1 MATDRIQ
8 LQALRSKDV
17 LSGSTAD
24 LEVAK
29 YFDGVNSPKLPTA
42 DQLEFGEIAV
52 NIAKGYEV
60 IAIKNY
66 DGEVVYLPFN
76 IASKLLAQ
84 KATLDE
90 LKEYA
95 YSSIEELSGYT
106 VSSFGSVNA
115 FLDELN
121 AKIDNGINSVS
132 SGLTKQILELS
143 ANTFNTIS
151 AVTEQ
156 LHEEIRDA
164 ISGNTIIDEIIE
176 ERLNAKI
183 NDLSATTISL
193 IESVSGETN
202 QKIDNVNNSLS
213 KKIDGL
219 SAYTINRT
227 DKLDERIT
235 LLSGSSDVK
244 FNLLESSLN
253 ERIDNFSA
261 DTQDKLFQIVH
272 DFNVSF
278 TDLSGKTES
287 EIKDL
292 YDTLYRELSELGDY
306 VDFSVSNLSGDTQE
320 KLDNVYSEL
329 IDKINA
335 VSAATESTIGKAIL
349 DKINELSAKTISD
362 KIELENTINSNRAE
376 VEVEIYNL
384 SSTTDSK
391 FDTFSGETD
400 NKLSELKSTLEEEI
414 RKATSGSSGNI
425 DYIVEKLNQRIDI
438 TSADSV
444 ARDEEIIGRINKL
457 SAQTFDEFESLGD
470 TIDDIIEYI
479 VDGDE
484 YIKEKIAELS
494 AQTDTRINNVYDYII
509 SADNKLKDELSKSAS
524 SYTDTKV
531 DEVNS
536 RIDSLSATTK
546 ENIDK
551 LYSDVKDSEN
561 KLKDELSK
569 SASSYTDTKVDEV
582 NSRIDSLSATTK
594 EVIDKVY
601 SDIKDSENKL
611 KDELTSISSAYT
623 DSQIEDVNYRID
635 KLTQDTSGSTTD
647 LGNKI
652 NELDSKIDSL
662 SASTKEELSS
672 VVNDLNDKI
681 KESADDI
688 LFKSSAYTDSSITS
702 LSESVKN
709 VTDELANEIAI
720 VSSDT
725 KSRIDNLKLNDLSDV
740 DTTKEVGEGIEVI
753 TKSGD
758 TWVNTTIGL
767 ASKDKEGLIKIG
779 SGLTSDN
786 GVVSVIPIEVDDKVT
801 SASTNPVSSKAVYRE
816 IDGIN
821 KRLDDV
827 DESIS
832 ALTKSVDEVDDN
844 FSSLSANTEERL
856 SGFNNT
862 ISAFTVE
869 IRAELEENSL
879 VQAAALAKQNFELGF
894 NENAE
899 FQPESEKL
907 QGRSVTGALDYL
919 DDKISTY
926 ESTCNQNYDDLE
938 QKVIDDEKVNAGCA
952 SRINYSLG
960 FDKNA
965 IYTPETP
972 FLKGRTVTEA
982 IDVLYEKVG
991 EDIDTSFLS
1000 AKTEIYNVVNNKIN
1014 VLSSDTEARLDE
1026 FADYLYSEQ
1035 SMHFERSVTYENL
1048 VKLVKQ
1054 SKLRWGML
1062 YRLTNYQAT
1071 VNSELVNASTR
1082 LQVVDSGQNT
1092 NHGFDIILRATS
1104 NNTLNENCRFMKSVN
1119 SYYFEDCAL
1128 ESWEGKY
1135 SLKNDHTRF
1144 EWADENGFG
1153 VIYYMKDN
1161 FGNEAHYDFKNI
1173 VFGDDKLFTF
1183 NPRDVVRD
1191 GSMTGEAKNNVINPY
1206 YDQYNRLNLNNVI
1219 FKSDIAIGN
1228 IIFSNTKNLVLSGE
1242 QINNMVSNT
1251 KTGSSIGSS
1260 MYTFHGFKMVSPV
1273 NPKPYVDSE
1282 SEIENPEF
1290 NMVILDSEQKIL
1302 YGLRVDNTEYEPDL
1316 NDYFIDGICVG
1327 EIVTALKQQY
1337 NN

>member
-84 KATLDE
+84 EATLDE

-176 ERLNAKI
+176 ERFNAKI

-202 QKIDNVNNSLS
+202 QKIDNVNDSLS

-292 YDTLYRELSELGDY
+292 YDTLYRELNELGDY

-362 KIELENTINSNRAE
+362 KIELENTISSNRAE

-457 SAQTFDEFESLGD
+457 SAQTFGEFEALGD

-536 RIDSLSATTK
+536 RVNSLSATTK

-561 KLKDELSK
+561 KLKDEISK
-569 SASSYTDTKVDEV
+569 SASSYTDTKVDAV

-672 VVNDLNDKI
+672 AVNDLNNKI

-844 FSSLSANTEERL
+844 FSSLSANTEERI

-991 EDIDTSFLS
+991 ED
-1000 AKTEIYNVVNNKIN
+1000 
-1014 VLSSDTEARLDE
+1014 EARLDE

-1191 GSMTGEAKNNVINPY
+1191 GSITGEAKNNVINPY
-1206 YDQYNRLNLNNVI
+1206 YDQYNRLNLNKVI
-1219 FKSDIAIGN
+1219 FKSDNAIGN
-1228 IIFSNTKNLVLSGE
+1228 TIFSNTKNLVLYGE
-1242 QINNMVSNT
+1242 QVNNMVSNT
-1251 KTGSSIGSS
+1251 KTGSSIGTS
-1260 MYTFHGFKMVSPV
+1260 MYTFHGFNIVPPV
-1273 NPKPYVDSE
+1273 NP
-1282 SEIENPEF
+1282 
-1290 NMVILDSEQKIL
+1290 
-1302 YGLRVDNTEYEPDL
+1302 
-1316 NDYFIDGICVG
+1316 
-1327 EIVTALKQQY
+1327 
-1337 NN
+1337 

>member
-84 KATLDE
+84 EATLDE

-546 ENIDK
+546 E
-551 LYSDVKDSEN
+551 
-561 KLKDELSK
+561 
-569 SASSYTDTKVDEV
+569 
-582 NSRIDSLSATTK
+582 
-594 EVIDKVY
+594 VIDKVY

-672 VVNDLNDKI
+672 AVNDLNNKI

-856 SGFNNT
+856 SGFSNT

-869 IRAELEENSL
+869 IRAELDENSL

-952 SRINYSLG
+952 ARINYSLG

-991 EDIDTSFLS
+991 ED
-1000 AKTEIYNVVNNKIN
+1000 
-1014 VLSSDTEARLDE
+1014 EARLDE

-1219 FKSDIAIGN
+1219 FKSDNAIGN

-1290 NMVILDSEQKIL
+1290 NMVILDSEQKVL

-1327 EIVTALKQQY
+1327 EIITALKQQY

>member
-202 QKIDNVNNSLS
+202 QKIDNVNDSLS
-213 KKIDGL
+213 GKIDDL

-227 DKLDERIT
+227 DELDERIT
-235 LLSGSSDVK
+235 LLSSSSDVK

-261 DTQDKLFQIVH
+261 DTQDKLFQIIH

-292 YDTLYRELSELGDY
+292 YDTLYRELNELGDY

-320 KLDNVYSEL
+320 KLDNAYSEL

-457 SAQTFDEFESLGD
+457 SAQTFGEFEALGD

-494 AQTDTRINNVYDYII
+494 AQTDTRINNVYDYLT

-536 RIDSLSATTK
+536 RVDSLSATTK

-551 LYSDVKDSEN
+551 LYSDV
-561 KLKDELSK
+561 
-569 SASSYTDTKVDEV
+569 
-582 NSRIDSLSATTK
+582 
-594 EVIDKVY
+594 
-601 SDIKDSENKL
+601 KDSENKL

-672 VVNDLNDKI
+672 AVNDLNNKI

-869 IRAELEENSL
+869 IRAELDENSL

-919 DDKISTY
+919 DEKISTY

-938 QKVIDDEKVNAGCA
+938 QKVIDDEKVHAGYA
-952 SRINYSLG
+952 ARINYSLG

-991 EDIDTSFLS
+991 EDIDSSVLS
-1000 AKTEIYNVVNNKIN
+1000 AKTEIYNVVNNEIN

-1071 VNSELVNASTR
+1071 VDSGLVNASTR

-1092 NHGFDIILRATS
+1092 NNGFDIILRATS

-1119 SYYFEDCAL
+1119 SEYFEDCAL

-1173 VFGDDKLFTF
+1173 VFGVGDDKLFTF
-1183 NPRDVVRD
+1183 NPSDVVRD
-1191 GSMTGEAKNNVINPY
+1191 GSITGEAKNNVINPY
-1206 YDQYNRLNLNNVI
+1206 YDQYNRLNLNRVI
-1219 FKSDIAIGN
+1219 FKSDNAIGN
-1228 IIFSNTKNLVLSGE
+1228 TIFSNTKNLVLSGE

-1260 MYTFHGFKMVSPV
+1260 MYTFYGFKMVSPV

>member
-115 FLDELN
+115 FLNELN
-121 AKIDNGINSVS
+121 AKIDNDINSVS
-132 SGLTKQILELS
+132 SGLTEQILELS

-202 QKIDNVNNSLS
+202 QKIDNVNDRLS

-227 DKLDERIT
+227 DELDERII

-287 EIKDL
+287 EIKEL
-292 YDTLYRELSELGDY
+292 YDTLYRELSELSDY

-457 SAQTFDEFESLGD
+457 SSQTFDEIESLGD

-494 AQTDTRINNVYDYII
+494 AQTDTRINNVYDYLT
-509 SADNKLKDELSKSAS
+509 SAD
-524 SYTDTKV
+524 
-531 DEVNS
+531 
-536 RIDSLSATTK
+536 
-546 ENIDK
+546 
-551 LYSDVKDSEN
+551 N

-635 KLTQDTSGSTTD
+635 KLIQGTSGSTTD

-672 VVNDLNDKI
+672 AVNDLNDKI
-681 KESADDI
+681 KESAEDI

-702 LSESVKN
+702 LSGSVKN

-767 ASKDKEGLIKIG
+767 ASKDKEGLVKIG

-856 SGFNNT
+856 SGFSDT

-919 DDKISTY
+919 DEKISTY

-952 SRINYSLG
+952 ARINYSLG

-972 FLKGRTVTEA
+972 FLKGRSVTEA
-982 IDVLYEKVG
+982 IDVIYEKVG
-991 EDIDTSFLS
+991 ED
-1000 AKTEIYNVVNNKIN
+1000 
-1014 VLSSDTEARLDE
+1014 EARLDE

-1183 NPRDVVRD
+1183 NPSDVVRD

-1219 FKSDIAIGN
+1219 FKSDNAIGN

-1290 NMVILDSEQKIL
+1290 NMVILDSEEKVL

-1327 EIVTALKQQY
+1327 EIITALKQQY

>member
-84 KATLDE
+84 EATLDE

-202 QKIDNVNNSLS
+202 QKIDNVNDRLS

-227 DKLDERIT
+227 DELDERIT

-292 YDTLYRELSELGDY
+292 YDTLYRELNELGDY

-320 KLDNVYSEL
+320 KLDNTYSEL

-384 SSTTDSK
+384 SSVTDSK

-546 ENIDK
+546 E
-551 LYSDVKDSEN
+551 
-561 KLKDELSK
+561 
-569 SASSYTDTKVDEV
+569 
-582 NSRIDSLSATTK
+582 
-594 EVIDKVY
+594 VIDKVY

-662 SASTKEELSS
+662 SDSTKEELSS
-672 VVNDLNDKI
+672 AVNDLNNKI

-952 SRINYSLG
+952 ARINYSLG

-965 IYTPETP
+965 IYTPEAP

-991 EDIDTSFLS
+991 ED
-1000 AKTEIYNVVNNKIN
+1000 
-1014 VLSSDTEARLDE
+1014 EARLDE

-1183 NPRDVVRD
+1183 NPSDVARD

-1219 FKSDIAIGN
+1219 FKSDNAIGN

-1242 QINNMVSNT
+1242 QVNNMVSNA

-1290 NMVILDSEQKIL
+1290 NMVILDSEQKVL

-1327 EIVTALKQQY
+1327 EIITALKQQY

>member
-42 DQLEFGEIAV
+42 DQLEFGEIAI

-76 IASKLLAQ
+76 VASKLLAQ
-84 KATLDE
+84 EATLDE

-121 AKIDNGINSVS
+121 TKIDNGINSVS
-132 SGLTKQILELS
+132 SGLTEQILELS
-143 ANTFNTIS
+143 ANTFNTII

-176 ERLNAKI
+176 ERFNAKI

-202 QKIDNVNNSLS
+202 QKIDNVNDSLS
-213 KKIDGL
+213 EKIDGL
-219 SAYTINRT
+219 SAYTINIT
-227 DKLDERIT
+227 DELDERIT
-235 LLSGSSDVK
+235 LLSGSSDAK

-261 DTQDKLFQIVH
+261 DTQDKLFQIVQ
-272 DFNVSF
+272 DFNASF

-292 YDTLYRELSELGDY
+292 YDTLYRELNELSDY

-376 VEVEIYNL
+376 VEVEVYNL
-384 SSTTDSK
+384 SSATDSK

-438 TSADSV
+438 TSADSAV
-444 ARDEEIIGRINKL
+444 RDEEIIGRINKL
-457 SAQTFDEFESLGD
+457 SAQTFDEIEALGS

-494 AQTDTRINNVYDYII
+494 AHTDTRINNVYDYLT
-509 SADNKLKDELSKSAS
+509 SADNKLKDEVSKSAS

-536 RIDSLSATTK
+536 RVDSLSATTK

-561 KLKDELSK
+561 RLKDEISK
-569 SASSYTDTKVDEV
+569 SASSYTDTKVDAV
-582 NSRIDSLSATTK
+582 NSRIDSLSATAK
-594 EVIDKVY
+594 EAIDKVY
-601 SDIKDSENKL
+601 SDVKDSENKL
-611 KDELTSISSAYT
+611 KDEVTAISSAYT

-662 SASTKEELSS
+662 SASTKEELLSA
-672 VVNDLNDKI
+672 VNDLNDKI

-702 LSESVKN
+702 LSGSVKN
-709 VTDELANEIAI
+709 VTDELANGIAI

-725 KSRIDNLKLNDLSDV
+725 KSRIDSLKLNDLSDV
-740 DTTKEVGEGIEVI
+740 DTTKEVGDGIEII

-767 ASKDKEGLIKIG
+767 ASKDKEGLVKIG

-801 SASTNPVSSKAVYRE
+801 SASTNPVSGKAVYRE

-821 KRLDDV
+821 RRIDGV

-844 FSSLSANTEERL
+844 FYSLSANTEERL
-856 SGFNNT
+856 SGFSDT

-869 IRAELEENSL
+869 IRSELDENSL

-919 DDKISTY
+919 DEKISTY

-938 QKVIDDEKVNAGCA
+938 QKVIDDEKVHAGYA
-952 SRINYSLG
+952 ARINYSLG

-991 EDIDTSFLS
+991 EDIDSSVLS
-1000 AKTEIYNVVNNKIN
+1000 AKTEIYNVVNNEIN
-1014 VLSSDTEARLDE
+1014 TLSSDTEARLDE

-1071 VNSELVNASTR
+1071 VDSGLINASTR

-1092 NHGFDIILRATS
+1092 NNGFDIILRATS

-1119 SYYFEDCAL
+1119 SEYFEDCAL

-1183 NPRDVVRD
+1183 NPSDVVRD

-1219 FKSDIAIGN
+1219 FKSDNAIGN

-1242 QINNMVSNT
+1242 QVNNMVSNA
-1251 KTGSSIGSS
+1251 KTDSSIESS
-1260 MYTFHGFKMVSPV
+1260 MHTLHGFNIVPPA
-1273 NPKPYVDSE
+1273 NP
-1282 SEIENPEF
+1282 
-1290 NMVILDSEQKIL
+1290 
-1302 YGLRVDNTEYEPDL
+1302 
-1316 NDYFIDGICVG
+1316 
-1327 EIVTALKQQY
+1327 
-1337 NN
+1337 

>member
-84 KATLDE
+84 EATLDE

-202 QKIDNVNNSLS
+202 QKID
-213 KKIDGL
+213 GL

-261 DTQDKLFQIVH
+261 DTQDKLYQIVD

-320 KLDNVYSEL
+320 KLDNAYSEL

-414 RKATSGSSGNI
+414 RKVTSGSSGNI

-531 DEVNS
+531 DAVNS

-561 KLKDELSK
+561 RLKDEISK
-569 SASSYTDTKVDEV
+569 SASSYTDTKVDAV

-952 SRINYSLG
+952 ARINYSLG

-991 EDIDTSFLS
+991 ED
-1000 AKTEIYNVVNNKIN
+1000 
-1014 VLSSDTEARLDE
+1014 EARLDE

-1219 FKSDIAIGN
+1219 FKSDNAIGN

-1242 QINNMVSNT
+1242 QVNNMVSNA

>member
-84 KATLDE
+84 EATLDE

-115 FLDELN
+115 FLNELN
-121 AKIDNGINSVS
+121 AKIDNDINSVS

-202 QKIDNVNNSLS
+202 QKIDNVNDRLS

-227 DKLDERIT
+227 DELDERII

-261 DTQDKLFQIVH
+261 DTQDKLFQIVY

-287 EIKDL
+287 EIKEL
-292 YDTLYRELSELGDY
+292 YDTLYRELSELSDY

-391 FDTFSGETD
+391 FDAFSGETD

-457 SAQTFDEFESLGD
+457 SAQTFDEFEALGD

-484 YIKEKIAELS
+484 YIKEKISELS
-494 AQTDTRINNVYDYII
+494 AQTDTRINNVYDYLT
-509 SADNKLKDELSKSAS
+509 SAD
-524 SYTDTKV
+524 
-531 DEVNS
+531 
-536 RIDSLSATTK
+536 
-546 ENIDK
+546 
-551 LYSDVKDSEN
+551 N

-635 KLTQDTSGSTTD
+635 KLIQGTSGSTTD

-672 VVNDLNDKI
+672 AVNNLNDKI

-709 VTDELANEIAI
+709 VTDELVNEIAI

-801 SASTNPVSSKAVYRE
+801 SASTNPVSSNAVYRE

-821 KRLDDV
+821 KRLYDV

-856 SGFNNT
+856 SGFSDT

-919 DDKISTY
+919 DEKISTY

-952 SRINYSLG
+952 ARINYSLG

-972 FLKGRTVTEA
+972 FLKGRSVTEA
-982 IDVLYEKVG
+982 IDVIYEKVG
-991 EDIDTSFLS
+991 ED
-1000 AKTEIYNVVNNKIN
+1000 
-1014 VLSSDTEARLDE
+1014 EARLDE

-1183 NPRDVVRD
+1183 NPSDVVRD

-1219 FKSDIAIGN
+1219 FKSDNAIGN

-1282 SEIENPEF
+1282 YEIENPEF
-1290 NMVILDSEQKIL
+1290 NMVILDSEEKVL

-1316 NDYFIDGICVG
+1316 NDDFIDGICVG
-1327 EIVTALKQQY
+1327 EIITALKQQY

>member
-84 KATLDE
+84 EATLDE

-202 QKIDNVNNSLS
+202 QKIDNVNDSLS

-320 KLDNVYSEL
+320 KLDNAYSEL

-457 SAQTFDEFESLGD
+457 SAQTFGEFEALGD

-494 AQTDTRINNVYDYII
+494 AQTDTRINNVYDYLT
-509 SADNKLKDELSKSAS
+509 SAD
-524 SYTDTKV
+524 
-531 DEVNS
+531 
-536 RIDSLSATTK
+536 
-546 ENIDK
+546 
-551 LYSDVKDSEN
+551 N

-672 VVNDLNDKI
+672 VVNNLNDKI
-681 KESADDI
+681 KESADDV

-952 SRINYSLG
+952 ARINYSLG

-991 EDIDTSFLS
+991 EDIDTSVLS
-1000 AKTEIYNVVNNKIN
+1000 AKTEIYNVVNNEIN
-1014 VLSSDTEARLDE
+1014 VLSSDTEARFDE

-1191 GSMTGEAKNNVINPY
+1191 GSITGEAKNNVINPY
-1206 YDQYNRLNLNNVI
+1206 SDQYNRLNLNNVI
-1219 FKSDIAIGN
+1219 FKSDNAIGN

-1242 QINNMVSNT
+1242 QVNNMVSNA
-1251 KTGSSIGSS
+1251 KTDSSIESS
-1260 MYTFHGFKMVSPV
+1260 MYTLHGFNIVPPA
-1273 NPKPYVDSE
+1273 NP
-1282 SEIENPEF
+1282 
-1290 NMVILDSEQKIL
+1290 
-1302 YGLRVDNTEYEPDL
+1302 
-1316 NDYFIDGICVG
+1316 
-1327 EIVTALKQQY
+1327 
-1337 NN
+1337 

>member
-84 KATLDE
+84 EATLGE

-115 FLDELN
+115 FLNELN
-121 AKIDNGINSVS
+121 AKIDNDINSVS

-202 QKIDNVNNSLS
+202 QKIDNVNDRLS

-227 DKLDERIT
+227 DELDERIT

-261 DTQDKLFQIVH
+261 DTQDKLFQIVY

-287 EIKDL
+287 EIKEL
-292 YDTLYRELSELGDY
+292 YDTLYRELSELSDY

-391 FDTFSGETD
+391 FDAFSGETD

-457 SAQTFDEFESLGD
+457 SAQTFDEFEALGD

-484 YIKEKIAELS
+484 YIKEKISELS
-494 AQTDTRINNVYDYII
+494 AQTDTRINNVYDYLT
-509 SADNKLKDELSKSAS
+509 SAD
-524 SYTDTKV
+524 
-531 DEVNS
+531 
-536 RIDSLSATTK
+536 
-546 ENIDK
+546 
-551 LYSDVKDSEN
+551 N

-672 VVNDLNDKI
+672 AVNDLNNKI

-856 SGFNNT
+856 SGFSDTISALTKSVDEVDDNFSSLSANTEECLSGFSNT

-919 DDKISTY
+919 DEKISTY

-952 SRINYSLG
+952 ARINYSLG

-972 FLKGRTVTEA
+972 FLKGRSVTEA
-982 IDVLYEKVG
+982 IDVIYEKVG
-991 EDIDTSFLS
+991 ED
-1000 AKTEIYNVVNNKIN
+1000 
-1014 VLSSDTEARLDE
+1014 EARLDE

-1183 NPRDVVRD
+1183 NPSDVVRD

-1219 FKSDIAIGN
+1219 FKSDNAIGN

-1290 NMVILDSEQKIL
+1290 NMVILDSEEKVL

-1316 NDYFIDGICVG
+1316 NDDFIDGICVG
-1327 EIVTALKQQY
+1327 EIITALKQQY

>member
-84 KATLDE
+84 EARLDE

-132 SGLTKQILELS
+132 SGLTEQILELS

-202 QKIDNVNNSLS
+202 QKIDNVNDSLS

-227 DKLDERIT
+227 DELDERIT
-235 LLSGSSDVK
+235 LLSSSSDVK

-261 DTQDKLFQIVH
+261 DTQDKLFQIIH

-292 YDTLYRELSELGDY
+292 YDTLYRELNELGDY
-306 VDFSVSNLSGDTQE
+306 VDSSVSNLSGDTQE
-320 KLDNVYSEL
+320 KLDNAYSEL

-457 SAQTFDEFESLGD
+457 SAQTFDEIELLGD

-494 AQTDTRINNVYDYII
+494 AQTDTRINNVYDYLT

-536 RIDSLSATTK
+536 RVDSLSATTK

-561 KLKDELSK
+561 SLKDEISK
-569 SASSYTDTKVDEV
+569 SASAYTDTKVDAV

-594 EVIDKVY
+594 EAIDKVY
-601 SDIKDSENKL
+601 SDIKDSENQL

-635 KLTQDTSGSTTD
+635 KLIQDTSGSTTD

-672 VVNDLNDKI
+672 AVNDLNDKI

-725 KSRIDNLKLNDLSDV
+725 KSKIDNLKLNDLSDV

-832 ALTKSVDEVDDN
+832 ALTKSVDEVYDN

-856 SGFNNT
+856 SGFSNT

-869 IRAELEENSL
+869 IRAELDENSL

-919 DDKISTY
+919 DEKISTY

-938 QKVIDDEKVNAGCA
+938 QKVIDDEKVHAGYA
-952 SRINYSLG
+952 ARINYSLG

-972 FLKGRTVTEA
+972 FLTGRTVTEA

-991 EDIDTSFLS
+991 EDIDTSVLS

-1071 VNSELVNASTR
+1071 VDSGLVNASTR
-1082 LQVVDSGQNT
+1082 LQVVDSEQNT
-1092 NHGFDIILRATS
+1092 NNGFDIILRATS

-1119 SYYFEDCAL
+1119 SEYFEDCAL

-1183 NPRDVVRD
+1183 NPSDVVRD

-1219 FKSDIAIGN
+1219 FKSDNAIGN

-1242 QINNMVSNT
+1242 QVNNMVSNA
-1251 KTGSSIGSS
+1251 KTDSSIESS
-1260 MYTFHGFKMVSPV
+1260 MYTLHGFNVVPPA
-1273 NPKPYVDSE
+1273 NP
-1282 SEIENPEF
+1282 
-1290 NMVILDSEQKIL
+1290 
-1302 YGLRVDNTEYEPDL
+1302 
-1316 NDYFIDGICVG
+1316 
-1327 EIVTALKQQY
+1327 
-1337 NN
+1337 

>member
-84 KATLDE
+84 EATLDE

-202 QKIDNVNNSLS
+202 QKIDNVNDRLS

-320 KLDNVYSEL
+320 KLDNAYSEL

-494 AQTDTRINNVYDYII
+494 AQTDTRINNVYDYLI
-509 SADNKLKDELSKSAS
+509 SADNKIKDEVSKSAS

-531 DEVNS
+531 D
-536 RIDSLSATTK
+536 A
-546 ENIDK
+546 
-551 LYSDVKDSEN
+551 
-561 KLKDELSK
+561 
-569 SASSYTDTKVDEV
+569 V

-672 VVNDLNDKI
+672 AVNDLNNKI

-758 TWVNTTIGL
+758 AWVNTTIGL

-856 SGFNNT
+856 SGFSNT

-869 IRAELEENSL
+869 IRAELDENSL

-919 DDKISTY
+919 DEKISTY

-991 EDIDTSFLS
+991 EDIDSAVLS
-1000 AKTEIYNVVNNKIN
+1000 AKTEIYNVVNNEIN

-1219 FKSDIAIGN
+1219 FKSDNAIGN

-1290 NMVILDSEQKIL
+1290 NMVILDSEQKVL

>member
-84 KATLDE
+84 EATLDE

-202 QKIDNVNNSLS
+202 QKIDNVNDSLS

-292 YDTLYRELSELGDY
+292 YDTLYRELNELGDY

-494 AQTDTRINNVYDYII
+494 AQTDTRINNVYDYLT

-536 RIDSLSATTK
+536 RVDSLSATTK

-561 KLKDELSK
+561 KLKDEISK
-569 SASSYTDTKVDEV
+569 SASSYTDTKVDAV

-635 KLTQDTSGSTTD
+635 KLIQGTSGSTTD

-672 VVNDLNDKI
+672 AVNNLNDKI

-720 VSSDT
+720 ISSDT

-952 SRINYSLG
+952 ARINYSLG

-965 IYTPETP
+965 IYTPEAP

-991 EDIDTSFLS
+991 EDIDSSVLS
-1000 AKTEIYNVVNNKIN
+1000 AKTEIYNVVNNEIN
-1014 VLSSDTEARLDE
+1014 TLSSDTEARLDE

-1119 SYYFEDCAL
+1119 SEYFEDCAL

-1219 FKSDIAIGN
+1219 FKSDNAIGN

-1290 NMVILDSEQKIL
+1290 NMVILDSEQKVL

-1327 EIVTALKQQY
+1327 EIITALKQQY

>member
-84 KATLDE
+84 EATLDE

-202 QKIDNVNNSLS
+202 QKIDNVNDSLS

-292 YDTLYRELSELGDY
+292 YGTLYRELSELGDY

-320 KLDNVYSEL
+320 KLDNAYSEL

-546 ENIDK
+546 E
-551 LYSDVKDSEN
+551 
-561 KLKDELSK
+561 
-569 SASSYTDTKVDEV
+569 
-582 NSRIDSLSATTK
+582 
-594 EVIDKVY
+594 VIDKVY

-672 VVNDLNDKI
+672 AVNDLNNKI

-952 SRINYSLG
+952 ARINYSLG

-991 EDIDTSFLS
+991 ED
-1000 AKTEIYNVVNNKIN
+1000 
-1014 VLSSDTEARLDE
+1014 EARLDE

-1219 FKSDIAIGN
+1219 FKSDNAIGN

-1290 NMVILDSEQKIL
+1290 NMVILDSEQKVL

-1327 EIVTALKQQY
+1327 EIITALKQQY

>member
-84 KATLDE
+84 EATLDE

-202 QKIDNVNNSLS
+202 QKIDNVNDSLS

-457 SAQTFDEFESLGD
+457 SAQTFDEIESLGD

-494 AQTDTRINNVYDYII
+494 AQTDTRINNVYDYLT

-531 DEVNS
+531 DVANS
-536 RIDSLSATTK
+536 RIDSLSATAK
-546 ENIDK
+546 E
-551 LYSDVKDSEN
+551 
-561 KLKDELSK
+561 
-569 SASSYTDTKVDEV
+569 A
-582 NSRIDSLSATTK
+582 
-594 EVIDKVY
+594 IDKVY

-672 VVNDLNDKI
+672 AVNDLNDKI

-702 LSESVKN
+702 LSGSVKN

-821 KRLDDV
+821 KRFDDV

-832 ALTKSVDEVDDN
+832 ALTKSVDDN

-919 DDKISTY
+919 DEKISTY

-952 SRINYSLG
+952 ARINYSLG

-965 IYTPETP
+965 IYTPEAP

-991 EDIDTSFLS
+991 EDIDSSVLS

-1219 FKSDIAIGN
+1219 FKSDNAIGN

-1242 QINNMVSNT
+1242 QVNNMVSNT

-1290 NMVILDSEQKIL
+1290 NMVILDSEQKVL

>member
-84 KATLDE
+84 EATLDE

-202 QKIDNVNNSLS
+202 QKIDNVNDSLS

-457 SAQTFDEFESLGD
+457 SAQTFDEIEALGD

-509 SADNKLKDELSKSAS
+509 SADNNLKDELSKSAS

-531 DEVNS
+531 D
-536 RIDSLSATTK
+536 A
-546 ENIDK
+546 
-551 LYSDVKDSEN
+551 
-561 KLKDELSK
+561 
-569 SASSYTDTKVDEV
+569 V

-952 SRINYSLG
+952 ARINYSLG

-991 EDIDTSFLS
+991 ED
-1000 AKTEIYNVVNNKIN
+1000 
-1014 VLSSDTEARLDE
+1014 EARLDE

-1219 FKSDIAIGN
+1219 FKSDNAIGN
-1228 IIFSNTKNLVLSGE
+1228 TIFSNTKNLVLSGE

-1290 NMVILDSEQKIL
+1290 NII
-1302 YGLRVDNTEYEPDL
+1302 
-1316 NDYFIDGICVG
+1316 
-1327 EIVTALKQQY
+1327 
-1337 NN
+1337 

>member
-84 KATLDE
+84 EATLDE

-202 QKIDNVNNSLS
+202 QKIDNVNDSLS

-320 KLDNVYSEL
+320 KLDNAYSEL

-457 SAQTFDEFESLGD
+457 SAQTFDEIESLGD

-531 DEVNS
+531 D
-536 RIDSLSATTK
+536 A
-546 ENIDK
+546 
-551 LYSDVKDSEN
+551 
-561 KLKDELSK
+561 
-569 SASSYTDTKVDEV
+569 V

-672 VVNDLNDKI
+672 AVNDLNNKI

-952 SRINYSLG
+952 ARINYSLG

-991 EDIDTSFLS
+991 ED
-1000 AKTEIYNVVNNKIN
+1000 
-1014 VLSSDTEARLDE
+1014 EARLDE

-1183 NPRDVVRD
+1183 NPSDVARD

-1219 FKSDIAIGN
+1219 FKSDNAIGN

-1260 MYTFHGFKMVSPV
+1260 MYTFYGFKMVSPV

-1290 NMVILDSEQKIL
+1290 NMVILDSEQKVL

>member
-76 IASKLLAQ
+76 VASKLLAQ
-84 KATLDE
+84 EATLDE

-115 FLDELN
+115 FLNELN
-121 AKIDNGINSVS
+121 AKIDNDINSVS

-202 QKIDNVNNSLS
+202 QKIDNVNDRLS

-227 DKLDERIT
+227 DELDERIT

-261 DTQDKLFQIVH
+261 DTQDKLFQIVY

-292 YDTLYRELSELGDY
+292 YDTLYRELSELSDY

-457 SAQTFDEFESLGD
+457 SAQTFDEIEALGD

-494 AQTDTRINNVYDYII
+494 AQTDTRINNVYDYLT
-509 SADNKLKDELSKSAS
+509 SADNKLKDEISKSAS

-531 DEVNS
+531 DVANS

-546 ENIDK
+546 E
-551 LYSDVKDSEN
+551 
-561 KLKDELSK
+561 
-569 SASSYTDTKVDEV
+569 A
-582 NSRIDSLSATTK
+582 
-594 EVIDKVY
+594 IDKVY

-672 VVNDLNDKI
+672 AVNDLNNKI

-844 FSSLSANTEERL
+844 FSSLSANTEECL
-856 SGFNNT
+856 SGFSNT

-869 IRAELEENSL
+869 VRSELDENSL

-919 DDKISTY
+919 DEKISTY

-952 SRINYSLG
+952 ARINYSLG

-991 EDIDTSFLS
+991 EDIDSAVLS

-1082 LQVVDSGQNT
+1082 LQVVDSEQNT
-1092 NHGFDIILRATS
+1092 NNGFDIILRATS

-1183 NPRDVVRD
+1183 NPSDVVRD
-1191 GSMTGEAKNNVINPY
+1191 GSITGEAKNNVINPY

-1219 FKSDIAIGN
+1219 FKSDNAIGN

-1290 NMVILDSEQKIL
+1290 NMVILDSEQKVL
-1302 YGLRVDNTEYEPDL
+1302 YGLRVDNTEYAPDL

-1327 EIVTALKQQY
+1327 EIITALKQQY

>member
-84 KATLDE
+84 EATLDE

-202 QKIDNVNNSLS
+202 QKIDNVNDSLS

-261 DTQDKLFQIVH
+261 DTQDKLFQIVY

-292 YDTLYRELSELGDY
+292 YDTLYRELSDY

-320 KLDNVYSEL
+320 KLDDVYSEL

-384 SSTTDSK
+384 SSATDSK

-457 SAQTFDEFESLGD
+457 SAQTFDEIEALGS

-494 AQTDTRINNVYDYII
+494 AQTDTRINNVYDYLT
-509 SADNKLKDELSKSAS
+509 SADNKLKDEV
-524 SYTDTKV
+524 Y
-531 DEVNS
+531 
-536 RIDSLSATTK
+536 
-546 ENIDK
+546 
-551 LYSDVKDSEN
+551 
-561 KLKDELSK
+561 K

-672 VVNDLNDKI
+672 AVNDLNDKI

-702 LSESVKN
+702 LSGSVKN

-952 SRINYSLG
+952 ARINYSLG

-991 EDIDTSFLS
+991 ED
-1000 AKTEIYNVVNNKIN
+1000 
-1014 VLSSDTEARLDE
+1014 EARLDE

-1119 SYYFEDCAL
+1119 SEYFEDCAL

-1206 YDQYNRLNLNNVI
+1206 YDQYNRLNLNKVI
-1219 FKSDIAIGN
+1219 FKSDNAIGN
-1228 IIFSNTKNLVLSGE
+1228 TIFSNTKNLVLSGE

-1290 NMVILDSEQKIL
+1290 NMVILDSEQKVL

-1327 EIVTALKQQY
+1327 EIITALKQQY

>member
-84 KATLDE
+84 EATLDE

-132 SGLTKQILELS
+132 SGLTEQIIELS

-202 QKIDNVNNSLS
+202 QKIDNVNDSLS

-320 KLDNVYSEL
+320 KLDNAYSEL

-470 TIDDIIEYI
+470 TVDDIIEYI

-509 SADNKLKDELSKSAS
+509 SAD
-524 SYTDTKV
+524 
-531 DEVNS
+531 
-536 RIDSLSATTK
+536 
-546 ENIDK
+546 
-551 LYSDVKDSEN
+551 N

-672 VVNDLNDKI
+672 AVNDLNNKI

-952 SRINYSLG
+952 ARINYSLG

-991 EDIDTSFLS
+991 ED
-1000 AKTEIYNVVNNKIN
+1000 
-1014 VLSSDTEARLDE
+1014 EARLDE

-1191 GSMTGEAKNNVINPY
+1191 GSITGEAKNNVINPY

-1219 FKSDIAIGN
+1219 FKSDNAIGN

-1290 NMVILDSEQKIL
+1290 NMVILDSEQKVL

-1327 EIVTALKQQY
+1327 EIITALKQQY

>member
-84 KATLDE
+84 EATLDE

-202 QKIDNVNNSLS
+202 QKIDNVNDSLS

-292 YDTLYRELSELGDY
+292 YGTLYRELSELGDY

-457 SAQTFDEFESLGD
+457 SAQTFDEIESLGD

-494 AQTDTRINNVYDYII
+494 AQTDTRINNVYDYLT
-509 SADNKLKDELSKSAS
+509 SADNKLKDEISKSAS

-531 DEVNS
+531 DVANS
-536 RIDSLSATTK
+536 RIDSLSATAK
-546 ENIDK
+546 E
-551 LYSDVKDSEN
+551 
-561 KLKDELSK
+561 
-569 SASSYTDTKVDEV
+569 A
-582 NSRIDSLSATTK
+582 
-594 EVIDKVY
+594 IDKVY

-672 VVNDLNDKI
+672 AVNDLNNKI

-862 ISAFTVE
+862 ISALTKSVDEVDDNFSSLSANTEERLSGFNNTISAFTVE

-952 SRINYSLG
+952 ARINYSLG

-991 EDIDTSFLS
+991 ED
-1000 AKTEIYNVVNNKIN
+1000 
-1014 VLSSDTEARLDE
+1014 EARLDE

-1183 NPRDVVRD
+1183 NPSDVARD

-1219 FKSDIAIGN
+1219 FKSDNAIGN

-1290 NMVILDSEQKIL
+1290 NMVILDSEQKVL

-1327 EIVTALKQQY
+1327 EIITALKQQY

>member
-261 DTQDKLFQIVH
+261 DTKDKLFQIVY

-546 ENIDK
+546 E
-551 LYSDVKDSEN
+551 
-561 KLKDELSK
+561 
-569 SASSYTDTKVDEV
+569 
-582 NSRIDSLSATTK
+582 
-594 EVIDKVY
+594 VIDKVY

-635 KLTQDTSGSTTD
+635 KLIQDTSGSTTD

-672 VVNDLNDKI
+672 AVNDLNDKI

-919 DDKISTY
+919 DGKISTY

-952 SRINYSLG
+952 ARINYSLG

-991 EDIDTSFLS
+991 ED
-1000 AKTEIYNVVNNKIN
+1000 
-1014 VLSSDTEARLDE
+1014 EARLDE

-1183 NPRDVVRD
+1183 NPSDVVRD
-1191 GSMTGEAKNNVINPY
+1191 GSITGEAKNNVINPY

-1219 FKSDIAIGN
+1219 FKSDNAIGN

-1242 QINNMVSNT
+1242 QVNNMVSNA
-1251 KTGSSIGSS
+1251 KTDSSIESS
-1260 MYTFHGFKMVSPV
+1260 MYTLHGFNIVPPA
-1273 NPKPYVDSE
+1273 NP
-1282 SEIENPEF
+1282 
-1290 NMVILDSEQKIL
+1290 
-1302 YGLRVDNTEYEPDL
+1302 
-1316 NDYFIDGICVG
+1316 
-1327 EIVTALKQQY
+1327 
-1337 NN
+1337 

>member
-84 KATLDE
+84 EATLDE

-202 QKIDNVNNSLS
+202 QKIDNVNDRLS

-546 ENIDK
+546 E
-551 LYSDVKDSEN
+551 
-561 KLKDELSK
+561 
-569 SASSYTDTKVDEV
+569 
-582 NSRIDSLSATTK
+582 
-594 EVIDKVY
+594 VIDKVY

-635 KLTQDTSGSTTD
+635 KLIQDTSGSTTD

-672 VVNDLNDKI
+672 AVNDLNDKI

-821 KRLDDV
+821 KRLDNV

-869 IRAELEENSL
+869 IRAELDENSL

-938 QKVIDDEKVNAGCA
+938 QKVIDDEKVTAGCA
-952 SRINYSLG
+952 ARINYSLG

-991 EDIDTSFLS
+991 ED
-1000 AKTEIYNVVNNKIN
+1000 
-1014 VLSSDTEARLDE
+1014 EARLDE

-1219 FKSDIAIGN
+1219 FKSDNAIGN

-1242 QINNMVSNT
+1242 QVNNMVSNA
-1251 KTGSSIGSS
+1251 KTDSSIESS
-1260 MYTFHGFKMVSPV
+1260 MYTLHGFNIVPPA
-1273 NPKPYVDSE
+1273 NP
-1282 SEIENPEF
+1282 
-1290 NMVILDSEQKIL
+1290 
-1302 YGLRVDNTEYEPDL
+1302 
-1316 NDYFIDGICVG
+1316 
-1327 EIVTALKQQY
+1327 
-1337 NN
+1337 

>member
-76 IASKLLAQ
+76 VASKLLAQ
-84 KATLDE
+84 EATLDE

-202 QKIDNVNNSLS
+202 QKIDNVNDSLS

-320 KLDNVYSEL
+320 KLDNAYSEL

-391 FDTFSGETD
+391 LYTFSGETD

-531 DEVNS
+531 DAVNS
-536 RIDSLSATTK
+536 RIDSLSATAK
-546 ENIDK
+546 E
-551 LYSDVKDSEN
+551 
-561 KLKDELSK
+561 
-569 SASSYTDTKVDEV
+569 A
-582 NSRIDSLSATTK
+582 
-594 EVIDKVY
+594 IDKVY
-601 SDIKDSENKL
+601 SDIEDSENKR

-672 VVNDLNDKI
+672 AVNDLNNKI

-862 ISAFTVE
+862 ISALTKSVDEVDDNFSSLSANTEERLSGFNNTISAFTVE

-952 SRINYSLG
+952 ARINYSLG

-991 EDIDTSFLS
+991 ED
-1000 AKTEIYNVVNNKIN
+1000 
-1014 VLSSDTEARLDE
+1014 EARLDE

-1219 FKSDIAIGN
+1219 FKSDNAIGN

-1290 NMVILDSEQKIL
+1290 NMVILDSEQKVL

>member
-84 KATLDE
+84 EATLDE

-202 QKIDNVNNSLS
+202 QKIDNVNDSLS

-261 DTQDKLFQIVH
+261 DTKDKLFQIVY

-306 VDFSVSNLSGDTQE
+306 VHSSVSNLSGDTQE
-320 KLDNVYSEL
+320 KLDNAYSEL

-400 NKLSELKSTLEEEI
+400 NKLSELKLTLEEEI

-494 AQTDTRINNVYDYII
+494 AHTDTRINNVYDYII

-546 ENIDK
+546 EN
-551 LYSDVKDSEN
+551 
-561 KLKDELSK
+561 
-569 SASSYTDTKVDEV
+569 
-582 NSRIDSLSATTK
+582 
-594 EVIDKVY
+594 IDKVY

-672 VVNDLNDKI
+672 AVNDLNNKI

-919 DDKISTY
+919 DGKISTY

-952 SRINYSLG
+952 ARINYSLG

-991 EDIDTSFLS
+991 ED
-1000 AKTEIYNVVNNKIN
+1000 
-1014 VLSSDTEARLDE
+1014 EARLDE

-1219 FKSDIAIGN
+1219 FKSDNAIGN

-1242 QINNMVSNT
+1242 QVNNMVSNT

-1290 NMVILDSEQKIL
+1290 NMVILDSEQKVL

-1327 EIVTALKQQY
+1327 EIITALKQQY

>member
-121 AKIDNGINSVS
+121 AKIDNSINSVS

-202 QKIDNVNNSLS
+202 QKIDNVNDRLS

-292 YDTLYRELSELGDY
+292 YGTLYRELSELGDY
-306 VDFSVSNLSGDTQE
+306 VNFSVSNLSGDTQE
-320 KLDNVYSEL
+320 KLDNAYSEL

-457 SAQTFDEFESLGD
+457 SAQTFGEFEALGD

-524 SYTDTKV
+524 SYTDTKA

-536 RIDSLSATTK
+536 RVNSLSATTK

-561 KLKDELSK
+561 KLKDEISK
-569 SASSYTDTKVDEV
+569 SASSYTDTKVDAV
-582 NSRIDSLSATTK
+582 NSRVNSLSATTK

-672 VVNDLNDKI
+672 AVNDLNNKI

-740 DTTKEVGEGIEVI
+740 DTTKEVGNGVEVI

-767 ASKDKEGLIKIG
+767 ASKDKEGLVKIG

-919 DDKISTY
+919 DKKVSSY
-926 ESTCNQNYDDLE
+926 ESICNQNYDDLE
-938 QKVIDDEKVNAGCA
+938 QKVIDDEKVHAGYA
-952 SRINYSLG
+952 ARINYSLG

-991 EDIDTSFLS
+991 ED
-1000 AKTEIYNVVNNKIN
+1000 
-1014 VLSSDTEARLDE
+1014 EARLDE

-1173 VFGDDKLFTF
+1173 VFGVGDDKLFTF
-1183 NPRDVVRD
+1183 NPSDVVRD
-1191 GSMTGEAKNNVINPY
+1191 GSITGEAKNNVINPY
-1206 YDQYNRLNLNNVI
+1206 YDQYNRLNLNKVI
-1219 FKSDIAIGN
+1219 FKSDNAIGN
-1228 IIFSNTKNLVLSGE
+1228 TIFSNTKNLVLSGE
-1242 QINNMVSNT
+1242 QVNNMVSNA
-1251 KTGSSIGSS
+1251 KTDSSIESS
-1260 MYTFHGFKMVSPV
+1260 MYTLHGFNIVPPA
-1273 NPKPYVDSE
+1273 NP
-1282 SEIENPEF
+1282 
-1290 NMVILDSEQKIL
+1290 
-1302 YGLRVDNTEYEPDL
+1302 
-1316 NDYFIDGICVG
+1316 
-1327 EIVTALKQQY
+1327 
-1337 NN
+1337 

>member
-84 KATLDE
+84 EATLDE

-202 QKIDNVNNSLS
+202 QKIDNVNDSLS

-261 DTQDKLFQIVH
+261 DTQDKLFQIIH

-320 KLDNVYSEL
+320 KLDNAYSEL

-457 SAQTFDEFESLGD
+457 SAQTFGEFEALGD

-494 AQTDTRINNVYDYII
+494 AQTDTRINNVYDYLI
-509 SADNKLKDELSKSAS
+509 SADNKLEDELSKSAS

-561 KLKDELSK
+561 
-569 SASSYTDTKVDEV
+569 
-582 NSRIDSLSATTK
+582 R
-594 EVIDKVY
+594 
-601 SDIKDSENKL
+601 L

-635 KLTQDTSGSTTD
+635 KLIQDTSGSTTD

-672 VVNDLNDKI
+672 AVNDLNNKI

-952 SRINYSLG
+952 ARINYSLG

-991 EDIDTSFLS
+991 ED
-1000 AKTEIYNVVNNKIN
+1000 
-1014 VLSSDTEARLDE
+1014 EARLDE

-1161 FGNEAHYDFKNI
+1161 FGNEAQYDFKNI

-1219 FKSDIAIGN
+1219 FKSDNAIGN

-1242 QINNMVSNT
+1242 QVNNMVSNA

-1290 NMVILDSEQKIL
+1290 NMVILDSEQKVL

-1327 EIVTALKQQY
+1327 EIITALKQQY

>member
-84 KATLDE
+84 EATLDE

-202 QKIDNVNNSLS
+202 QKIDNVNDSLS

-292 YDTLYRELSELGDY
+292 YGTLYRELSELGDY

-320 KLDNVYSEL
+320 KLDNAYSEL

-457 SAQTFDEFESLGD
+457 SAQTFGEFEALGD

-509 SADNKLKDELSKSAS
+509 SADNNLKDELSKSAS

-531 DEVNS
+531 D
-536 RIDSLSATTK
+536 A
-546 ENIDK
+546 
-551 LYSDVKDSEN
+551 
-561 KLKDELSK
+561 
-569 SASSYTDTKVDEV
+569 V

-672 VVNDLNDKI
+672 AVNDLNNKI

-919 DDKISTY
+919 DEKISTY

-952 SRINYSLG
+952 ARINYSLG

-982 IDVLYEKVG
+982 IDVLYEKVD
-991 EDIDTSFLS
+991 ED
-1000 AKTEIYNVVNNKIN
+1000 
-1014 VLSSDTEARLDE
+1014 EARLDE

-1219 FKSDIAIGN
+1219 FKSDNAIGN

-1290 NMVILDSEQKIL
+1290 NMVILDSEQKVL

-1327 EIVTALKQQY
+1327 EIITALKQQY

>member
-84 KATLDE
+84 EATLDE

-202 QKIDNVNNSLS
+202 QKIDNVNDSLS

-391 FDTFSGETD
+391 FDTFSSETD

-414 RKATSGSSGNI
+414 RKVTSGSSGNI

-457 SAQTFDEFESLGD
+457 SAQTFDEIEALGD

-494 AQTDTRINNVYDYII
+494 AQTDTRINNVYDYLI
-509 SADNKLKDELSKSAS
+509 SAD
-524 SYTDTKV
+524 
-531 DEVNS
+531 
-536 RIDSLSATTK
+536 
-546 ENIDK
+546 
-551 LYSDVKDSEN
+551 N

-635 KLTQDTSGSTTD
+635 KLIQGTSGSTTD

-672 VVNDLNDKI
+672 VVNDLNGKI

-720 VSSDT
+720 ISSDT

-952 SRINYSLG
+952 ARINYSLG

-991 EDIDTSFLS
+991 ED
-1000 AKTEIYNVVNNKIN
+1000 
-1014 VLSSDTEARLDE
+1014 EARLDE

-1183 NPRDVVRD
+1183 NPSDVVRD
-1191 GSMTGEAKNNVINPY
+1191 GSITGEAKNNVINPY
-1206 YDQYNRLNLNNVI
+1206 YDQYNRLNLNKVI
-1219 FKSDIAIGN
+1219 FKSDNAIGN
-1228 IIFSNTKNLVLSGE
+1228 TIFSNTKNLVLSGE

-1290 NMVILDSEQKIL
+1290 NMVILDSEQKVL

-1327 EIVTALKQQY
+1327 EIITALKQQY

>member
-84 KATLDE
+84 EATLDE

-202 QKIDNVNNSLS
+202 QKIDNVNDSLS

-227 DKLDERIT
+227 DELDERIT

-292 YDTLYRELSELGDY
+292 YDTLYRELNELVDY

-320 KLDNVYSEL
+320 KLDNAYSEL

-457 SAQTFDEFESLGD
+457 SAQTFDEIESLGD

-509 SADNKLKDELSKSAS
+509 SAD
-524 SYTDTKV
+524 
-531 DEVNS
+531 
-536 RIDSLSATTK
+536 
-546 ENIDK
+546 
-551 LYSDVKDSEN
+551 N

-672 VVNDLNDKI
+672 AVNDLNDKI

-952 SRINYSLG
+952 ARINYSLG

-991 EDIDTSFLS
+991 ED
-1000 AKTEIYNVVNNKIN
+1000 
-1014 VLSSDTEARLDE
+1014 EARLDE

-1183 NPRDVVRD
+1183 NPSDVVRD
-1191 GSMTGEAKNNVINPY
+1191 GSITGEAKNNVINPY

-1219 FKSDIAIGN
+1219 FKSDNAIGN

-1242 QINNMVSNT
+1242 QVNNMVSNA

-1290 NMVILDSEQKIL
+1290 NMVILDSEQKVL

-1327 EIVTALKQQY
+1327 EIITALKQQY

>member
-84 KATLDE
+84 EATLDE

-202 QKIDNVNNSLS
+202 QKIDNVNDSLS

-320 KLDNVYSEL
+320 KLDNAYSEL

-457 SAQTFDEFESLGD
+457 SAQTFDEIESLGD

-546 ENIDK
+546 E
-551 LYSDVKDSEN
+551 
-561 KLKDELSK
+561 
-569 SASSYTDTKVDEV
+569 
-582 NSRIDSLSATTK
+582 
-594 EVIDKVY
+594 VIDKVY

-635 KLTQDTSGSTTD
+635 KLIQGTSGSTTD

-672 VVNDLNDKI
+672 AVNDLNNKI

-786 GVVSVIPIEVDDKVT
+786 GVVSVIPIEADDKVT

-952 SRINYSLG
+952 ARINYSLG

-991 EDIDTSFLS
+991 ED
-1000 AKTEIYNVVNNKIN
+1000 
-1014 VLSSDTEARLDE
+1014 EARLDE

-1183 NPRDVVRD
+1183 NPSDVARD

-1219 FKSDIAIGN
+1219 FKSDNAIGN

-1260 MYTFHGFKMVSPV
+1260 MYTFYGFKMVSPV

-1290 NMVILDSEQKIL
+1290 NMVILDSEQKVL

-1327 EIVTALKQQY
+1327 EIITALKQQY

>member
-84 KATLDE
+84 EATLDE

-132 SGLTKQILELS
+132 SGLTEQILELS

-183 NDLSATTISL
+183 NDLSATTIIL

-202 QKIDNVNNSLS
+202 QKIDNVNDSLS

-292 YDTLYRELSELGDY
+292 YGTLYRELSELGDY

-320 KLDNVYSEL
+320 KLDNAYSEL

-335 VSAATESTIGKAIL
+335 VSSATESTIGKAIL

-362 KIELENTINSNRAE
+362 KIELENTINSNRTE

-531 DEVNS
+531 DVANS
-536 RIDSLSATTK
+536 RIDSLSATAK
-546 ENIDK
+546 E
-551 LYSDVKDSEN
+551 
-561 KLKDELSK
+561 
-569 SASSYTDTKVDEV
+569 A
-582 NSRIDSLSATTK
+582 
-594 EVIDKVY
+594 IDKVY

-672 VVNDLNDKI
+672 AVNDLNDKI

-856 SGFNNT
+856 SGFSNT

-869 IRAELEENSL
+869 IRAELDENSL

-919 DDKISTY
+919 DEKISTY

-952 SRINYSLG
+952 ARINYSLG

-991 EDIDTSFLS
+991 EDIDSSVLS

-1219 FKSDIAIGN
+1219 FKSDNAIGN

-1242 QINNMVSNT
+1242 QVNNMVSNA
-1251 KTGSSIGSS
+1251 KTDSSIESS
-1260 MYTFHGFKMVSPV
+1260 MYTLHGFNIVPPA
-1273 NPKPYVDSE
+1273 NP
-1282 SEIENPEF
+1282 
-1290 NMVILDSEQKIL
+1290 
-1302 YGLRVDNTEYEPDL
+1302 
-1316 NDYFIDGICVG
+1316 
-1327 EIVTALKQQY
+1327 
-1337 NN
+1337 

>member
-202 QKIDNVNNSLS
+202 QKIDNVNDSLS

-457 SAQTFDEFESLGD
+457 SAQTFDEIEALGD

-531 DEVNS
+531 DVANS
-536 RIDSLSATTK
+536 RIDSLSATAK
-546 ENIDK
+546 E
-551 LYSDVKDSEN
+551 
-561 KLKDELSK
+561 
-569 SASSYTDTKVDEV
+569 A
-582 NSRIDSLSATTK
+582 
-594 EVIDKVY
+594 IDKVY

-672 VVNDLNDKI
+672 AVNDLNNKI

-919 DDKISTY
+919 DEKISTY

-952 SRINYSLG
+952 ARINYSLG

-991 EDIDTSFLS
+991 ED
-1000 AKTEIYNVVNNKIN
+1000 
-1014 VLSSDTEARLDE
+1014 EARLDE

-1183 NPRDVVRD
+1183 NPSDVARD

-1219 FKSDIAIGN
+1219 FKSDNAIGN

-1242 QINNMVSNT
+1242 QVNNMVSNA
-1251 KTGSSIGSS
+1251 KTDSSIESS
-1260 MYTFHGFKMVSPV
+1260 MYTLHGFNIVPPA
-1273 NPKPYVDSE
+1273 NP
-1282 SEIENPEF
+1282 
-1290 NMVILDSEQKIL
+1290 
-1302 YGLRVDNTEYEPDL
+1302 
-1316 NDYFIDGICVG
+1316 
-1327 EIVTALKQQY
+1327 
-1337 NN
+1337 

>member
-84 KATLDE
+84 EATLDE

-202 QKIDNVNNSLS
+202 QKIDNVNDSLS

-261 DTQDKLFQIVH
+261 DTKDKLFQIVH

-292 YDTLYRELSELGDY
+292 YDTLYRELSELDDY

-320 KLDNVYSEL
+320 KLDNAYSEL

-531 DEVNS
+531 DAVNS
-536 RIDSLSATTK
+536 RIDSLSATAK
-546 ENIDK
+546 E
-551 LYSDVKDSEN
+551 
-561 KLKDELSK
+561 
-569 SASSYTDTKVDEV
+569 A
-582 NSRIDSLSATTK
+582 
-594 EVIDKVY
+594 IDKVY

-672 VVNDLNDKI
+672 AVNDLNDKI

-856 SGFNNT
+856 SGFSDTISGFSDTISALTKSVDEVDDNFSSLSANTEERLSGFNNT

-919 DDKISTY
+919 DEKISTY

-938 QKVIDDEKVNAGCA
+938 QKVIDDEKVHAGYA
-952 SRINYSLG
+952 ARINYSLG

-991 EDIDTSFLS
+991 ED
-1000 AKTEIYNVVNNKIN
+1000 
-1014 VLSSDTEARLDE
+1014 EARLDE

-1183 NPRDVVRD
+1183 NPSDVVRD

-1219 FKSDIAIGN
+1219 FKSDNAIGN

-1290 NMVILDSEQKIL
+1290 NMVILDSEQKVL

-1327 EIVTALKQQY
+1327 EIITALKQQY

>member
-76 IASKLLAQ
+76 AASKLLAQ
-84 KATLDE
+84 EATLDE

-202 QKIDNVNNSLS
+202 QKIDNVNDSLS

-235 LLSGSSDVK
+235 LLSGSADVK

-320 KLDNVYSEL
+320 KLDNAYSEL

-531 DEVNS
+531 D
-536 RIDSLSATTK
+536 A
-546 ENIDK
+546 
-551 LYSDVKDSEN
+551 
-561 KLKDELSK
+561 
-569 SASSYTDTKVDEV
+569 V

-635 KLTQDTSGSTTD
+635 KLIQDTSGSTTD

-672 VVNDLNDKI
+672 AVNDLNNKI

-952 SRINYSLG
+952 ARINYSLG

-972 FLKGRTVTEA
+972 FLKDRTVTEA

-991 EDIDTSFLS
+991 ED
-1000 AKTEIYNVVNNKIN
+1000 
-1014 VLSSDTEARLDE
+1014 EARLDE

-1219 FKSDIAIGN
+1219 FKSDNAIGN

-1242 QINNMVSNT
+1242 QVNNMVSNA

-1302 YGLRVDNTEYEPDL
+1302 YGLMVDNTEYEPDL

>member
-84 KATLDE
+84 EATLDE

-202 QKIDNVNNSLS
+202 QKIDNVNDSLS

-292 YDTLYRELSELGDY
+292 YDTLYRELNELGDY

-320 KLDNVYSEL
+320 KLDNAYSEL

-551 LYSDVKDSEN
+551 LYSDLKDSEN
-561 KLKDELSK
+561 KLKDEISK
-569 SASSYTDTKVDEV
+569 SASSYTDTKVDV
-582 NSRIDSLSATTK
+582 ANSRIDSLSATTK

-672 VVNDLNDKI
+672 AVNDLNDKI

-740 DTTKEVGEGIEVI
+740 DTTKEVGDGIEVI

-991 EDIDTSFLS
+991 ED
-1000 AKTEIYNVVNNKIN
+1000 
-1014 VLSSDTEARLDE
+1014 EARLDE

-1071 VNSELVNASTR
+1071 VDSELVNASTR

-1119 SYYFEDCAL
+1119 SEYFEDCAL

-1183 NPRDVVRD
+1183 NPSDVVRD

-1206 YDQYNRLNLNNVI
+1206 YDQYNRLSLNNVI
-1219 FKSDIAIGN
+1219 FKSDNAIGN

-1242 QINNMVSNT
+1242 QVNNMVSNA

-1290 NMVILDSEQKIL
+1290 NMVILDSEQKVL

-1327 EIVTALKQQY
+1327 EIITALKQQY

>member
-84 KATLDE
+84 EATLDE

-202 QKIDNVNNSLS
+202 QKIDNVNDSLS

-414 RKATSGSSGNI
+414 RKVTSGSSGNI

-457 SAQTFDEFESLGD
+457 SAQTFDEIESLGD

-494 AQTDTRINNVYDYII
+494 AQTDTRINNVYDYLT

-531 DEVNS
+531 DVANS
-536 RIDSLSATTK
+536 RIDSLSATAK
-546 ENIDK
+546 E
-551 LYSDVKDSEN
+551 
-561 KLKDELSK
+561 
-569 SASSYTDTKVDEV
+569 A
-582 NSRIDSLSATTK
+582 
-594 EVIDKVY
+594 IDKVY

-672 VVNDLNDKI
+672 AVNDLNDKI

-919 DDKISTY
+919 DEKISTY

-952 SRINYSLG
+952 ARINYSLG

-965 IYTPETP
+965 IYTPEAP

-991 EDIDTSFLS
+991 ED
-1000 AKTEIYNVVNNKIN
+1000 
-1014 VLSSDTEARLDE
+1014 EARLDE

-1092 NHGFDIILRATS
+1092 NNGFDIILRATS

-1119 SYYFEDCAL
+1119 SDYFEDCAL

-1191 GSMTGEAKNNVINPY
+1191 GSITGEAKNNVINPY

-1219 FKSDIAIGN
+1219 FKSDNAIGN

-1327 EIVTALKQQY
+1327 EIITALKQQY